1 MSILNATW
9 ISEEQRILHDSA
21 LRFTQETFEPQR
33 EAWEKQG
40 MCDRDA
46 WRQAGEA
53 GLLCA
58 SIPEEY
64 GGSGGDF
71 THEAVIYDAM
81 IRGGAAASL
90 AGGNAVHS
98 QIVAHYV
105 LNYGSEAQKQRW
117 LPAMASGELVS
128 AIAMTEPGVGSD
140 LQSVKTSAVA
150 DDATDEYVIN
160 GSKTFISN
168 GQHADLIVVV
178 CKTDPAMRARG
189 ISLVIVEAL
198 TEGVAT
204 AGFSRGRNL
213 EKIGLKE
220 ADTSELFF
228 DNVRVP
234 KANLLGKDE
243 GQGFFQ
249 LMSQLPQERLSI
261 ALSAATTA
269 EMAVE
274 ATVQYTKEREA
285 FGKTVFDF
293 QNTRFKLAECK
304 TEACVSRAFVD
315 QCMVKHLEGNLS
327 AEEAS
332 MAKWWCT
339 QKQCDIVD
347 ECLQL
352 HGGFGYMWEYPIARM
367 YADSR
372 VQKIYGGTNEIMKEL
387 ISRSL

>member
-9 ISEEQRILHDSA
+9 VDEELRILHDSA
-21 LRFTQETFEPQR
+21 LRFTQAEFEPHR
-33 EAWEKQG
+33 EAWERQG
-40 MCDRDA
+40 MCDRQA
-46 WRQAGEA
+46 WCAAGEA

-58 SIPEEY
+58 SIPEAY
-64 GGSGGDF
+64 GGAGGNYF
-71 THEAVIYDAM
+71 HEAIIYDAM
-81 IRGGAAASL
+81 MRGGA
-90 AGGNAVHS
+90 
-98 QIVAHYV
+98 
-105 LNYGSEAQKQRW
+105 
-117 LPAMASGELVS
+117 
-128 AIAMTEPGVGSD
+128 GSD
-140 LQSVKTSAVA
+140 LQGVKTTAVR
-150 DDATDEYVIN
+150 DGDHYLIN

-168 GQHADLIVVV
+168 GQHAELIVLV
-178 CKTDPAMRARG
+178 CKTGPAAGARG
-189 ISLVIVEAL
+189 TSLVIVETHEL
-198 TEGVAT
+198 E
-204 AGFSRGRNL
+204 GFSRGRNL

-228 DNVRVP
+228 NDTRVP
-234 KANLLGKDE
+234 TDNLLGEEE
-243 GQGFFQ
+243 GQGFIQ
-249 LMSQLPQERLSI
+249 LMKQLPQERLSI
-261 ALSAATTA
+261 ACAGATIA

-274 ATVQYTKEREA
+274 ETIKYTKERGA

-304 TEACVSRAFVD
+304 TEATIARVFVD
-315 QCMVKHLEGNLS
+315 QCISKHVGGELS

-332 MAKWWCT
+332 MAKWWCS

-352 HGGFGYMWEYPIARM
+352 HGGYGYMWEYPIARM

>member
-1 MSILNATW
+1 MSILNARW
-9 ISEEQRILHDSA
+9 MDDELRILHDSA
-21 LRFTQETFEPQR
+21 LRFTEAEFAPHR

-40 MCDRDA
+40 VADRAA
-46 WRQAGEA
+46 WRTAGEA

-58 SIPEEY
+58 SIPECY
-64 GGSGGDF
+64 GGAGGDYR
-71 THEAVIYDAM
+71 HEAVIYDAVM
-81 IRGGAAASL
+81 RGGAAASI
-90 AGGNAVHS
+90 AGGNTVHS
-98 QIVAHYV
+98 QIVAHYL
-105 LNYGSEAQKQRW
+105 LNYGSEEQKKKW
-117 LPAMASGELVS
+117 LPQMASGEIVA
-128 AIAMTEPGVGSD
+128 AIAMTEPGAGSD
-140 LQSVKTSAVA
+140 LQGVKTTAIRDGSH
-150 DDATDEYVIN
+150 YVIN

-168 GQHADLIVVV
+168 GQLAELVVVV
-178 CKTDPAMRARG
+178 CKTDPTAGGRG
-189 ISLVIVEAL
+189 ISLVVVE
-198 TEGVAT
+198 TEGLE
-204 AGFSRGRNL
+204 GFSRGRNL
-213 EKIGLKE
+213 DKVGLKE

-228 DNVRVP
+228 TDVRVP
-234 KANLLGKDE
+234 TSNLIGEEE
-243 GQGFFQ
+243 GQGFIQ
-249 LMSQLPQERLSI
+249 LMKQLPQERLSI
-261 ALSAATTA
+261 ACAGATIA

-274 ATVQYTKEREA
+274 ETVKYTKERAA

-304 TEACVSRAFVD
+304 TEATISRTFVD
-315 QCMVKHLEGNLS
+315 QCIEKLVRGELS

-352 HGGFGYMWEYPIARM
+352 HGGYGYMWEYPIARM